1 MINAVKRAITNLSK
15 QERDDFN
22 EKRKQVECGS
32 SVMIAV
38 FKIHTTTQ
46 ALIFGLAWSCGS

>member
-15 QERDDFN
+15 QEKDDFN

>member
-15 QERDDFN
+15 QEKDDFN
-22 EKRKQVECGS
+22 EKRKQVECDS

-46 ALIFGLAWSCGS
+46 A